1 MTMGFR
7 NRPISGD
14 SAARGCLWIIAAPL
28 IFILIFGAYG
38 FYADW
43 VKP

>member
-14 SAARGCLWIIAAPL
+14 TAARGCISVVIVMAAFPFL
-28 IFILIFGAYG
+28 MWGLGVVLSG
-38 FYADW
+38 
-43 VKP
+43 K

>member
-14 SAARGCLWIIAAPL
+14 AAARGCLWVIAAPF
-28 IFILIFGAYG
+28 IFILIFAAYG